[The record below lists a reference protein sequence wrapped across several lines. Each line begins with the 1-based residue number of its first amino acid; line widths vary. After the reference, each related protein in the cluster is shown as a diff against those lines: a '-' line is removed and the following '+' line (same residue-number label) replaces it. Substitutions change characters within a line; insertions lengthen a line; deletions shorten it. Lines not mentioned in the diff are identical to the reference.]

1 MIIQH
6 LKRRDAHSIIYST
19 CINSQ
24 NVILNY
30 YNKLGADSDYR
41 KVRWK
46 GEKSGKRCEK
56 SGKYWIKSR
65 NRKFEEVQFFPV
77 SAPANIFILQWWLFI
92 LLYSTWNACF
102 MRAANNISNWVALS
116 CFSCSWCWK
125 RWASKEMLKF
135 FFFSYQLPRNSF
147 FDFDLKLFSIILTE
161 KNCNLFILI
170 LFSLQHMVCL
180 LYVHQH

>member
-1 MIIQH
+1 MVYPLKILIFIYISISTWFATLFFFRSVSPIQEKGFPSNSFNQHSAIFKEIKMIIQH

-30 YNKLGADSDYR
+30 YNKSGADSDYR

-65 NRKFEEVQFFPV
+65 NREFEEVQ
-77 SAPANIFILQWWLFI
+77 I
-92 LLYSTWNACF
+92 
-102 MRAANNISNWVALS
+102 
-116 CFSCSWCWK
+116 FSCIRACK
-125 RWASKEMLKF
+125 YLYFAMM
-135 FFFSYQLPRNSF
+135 
-147 FDFDLKLFSIILTE
+147 IIYFTL
-161 KNCNLFILI
+161 
-170 LFSLQHMVCL
+170 
-180 LYVHQH
+180 